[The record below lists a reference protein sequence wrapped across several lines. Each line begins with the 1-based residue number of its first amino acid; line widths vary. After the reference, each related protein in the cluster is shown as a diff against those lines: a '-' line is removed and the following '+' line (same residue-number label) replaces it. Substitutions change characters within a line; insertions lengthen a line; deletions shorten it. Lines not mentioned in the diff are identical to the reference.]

1 MTTSVTLNP
10 SVTNV
15 TVSNTDTI
23 SVDLTT
29 DSTTVELTNGV
40 ILPQSLGTTASPSFR
55 KLNIS
60 TFSGG
65 INFTS
70 SFTDYSG
77 QIKFQDNK
85 STALQFNSIANG
97 NLVAYQTFD
106 STDGAENVKFH
117 KDVNVTGTVTA
128 GDTTINGSFTVNN
141 ILFTNTDLSAT
152 EFEAAQGKRIVR
164 QSGTVTKTFA
174 LFQPAA
180 ANVGQTWTILNS
192 SSGNITLDADSQYF
206 HILDGV
212 TLAGKQADWAI
223 KRGGVVDIICIG
235 SLANGGSPSFPNFVI
250 YGSGIIEL

>member
-1 MTTSVTLNP
+1 MSTSVTLNP

-15 TVSNTDTI
+15 TVSNTDAI

-40 ILPQSLGTTASPSFR
+40 ILPQALGTGDSP
-55 KLNIS
+55 
-60 TFSGG
+60 TFAG
-65 INFTS
+65 I
-70 SFTDYSG
+70 
-77 QIKFQDNK
+77 
-85 STALQFNSIANG
+85 
-97 NLVAYQTFD
+97 
-106 STDGAENVKFH
+106 
-117 KDVNVTGTVTA
+117 NVTGTVTA
-128 GDTTINGSFTVNN
+128 GDTTVNGSFTVNN
-141 ILFTNTDLSAT
+141 ILFTNTDLNAT

-164 QSGTVTKTFA
+164 QSGTANKTFA

-192 SSGNITLDADSQYF
+192 SSGIITLDADSQYF

-235 SLANGGSPSFPNFVI
+235 SLANGGSQSFPNFVI